1 MRTLKFR
8 VYIPDIGKFAYFG
21 LDDFDLSDRYLDQKD
36 YPVQQYIGSADIHGI
51 EIYEGDIVKR
61 RGTAY
66 IYVVSYSLEY
76 SGYQVENIDGDHQAL
91 AYYRDKLEVI
101 GNIHETP
108 ERFQR

>member
-36 YPVQQYIGSADIHGI
+36 YPVQQYIGSTDINGI

-61 RGTAY
+61 RGTDY
-66 IYVVSYSLEY
+66 IYTVSYSSEY
-76 SGYQVENIDGDHQAL
+76 SGYQVENKDGVQAL
-91 AYYRDKLEVI
+91 AYYRDRLEVI

-108 ERFQR
+108 DENT